1 MEYILMLLIIFSLPM
16 VITLVG
22 LIVYKKIIAR
32 DTYDH
37 SWAET
42 GAFLVGLRYTLKWM
56 TKFFFKGR

>member
-1 MEYILMLLIIFSLPM
+1 M